1 MQKNVG
7 QYQFLKMNNNFTLV
21 RRKNKI
27 GYLLEKM
34 NVSILKLQQS
44 YIKLNQTL
52 IKYHFKVD
60 LHYIK
65 LVCIYVIPHRYHAMI
80 GIEYPESLQIPYQ

>member
-1 MQKNVG
+1 
-7 QYQFLKMNNNFTLV
+7 
-21 RRKNKI
+21 
-27 GYLLEKM
+27 M

-60 LHYIK
+60 LHYTK

-80 GIEYPESLQIPYQ
+80 GIEYPEYHQLYYLWQYLFFNKFSFEPYFKVLQLY